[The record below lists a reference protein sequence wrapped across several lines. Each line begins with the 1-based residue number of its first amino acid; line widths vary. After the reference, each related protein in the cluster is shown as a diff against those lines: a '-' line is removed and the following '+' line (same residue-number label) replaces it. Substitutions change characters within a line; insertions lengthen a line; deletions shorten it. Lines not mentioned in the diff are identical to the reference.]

1 LLSSEAI
8 MNALPLR
15 AAALLLASFALAA
28 CGESAADRPPQTASA
43 DSGASPDSGS
53 ASASVWQLAPVAML
67 AQGAYDGIMPV
78 SEVLRHGNLGL
89 AGADAL
95 NGEMVLVD
103 GRFYQFLASG
113 QVVQPPDTMRLP
125 FAAVTFWDGG
135 RDVPVQPGLVY
146 DVDSMPA
153 LDPLLPDTNAF
164 YAVRME
170 GSWDTLVVRTFRE
183 QTRPYPPIHL
193 AAQVVDTLVN
203 VRGTLAGFRQ
213 PSYAAGLSLPD
224 YHLHFVTEDHARGGH
239 VLRFVARQARLQV
252 SERPEFT
259 VHMPTAP
266 PVP

>member
-1 LLSSEAI
+1 
-8 MNALPLR
+8 MNVLFLR

-28 CGESAADRPPQTASA
+28 CGEPAADRPSQTASA
-43 DSGASPDSGS
+43 DSAAPRDS
-53 ASASVWQLAPVAML
+53 ASTSSSSTASVWQLAPVALL
-67 AQGAYDGIMPV
+67 AQGGYDGIMPV

-183 QTRPYPPIHL
+183 QTRPYPPIHA

-224 YHLHFVTEDHARGGH
+224 YHLHFISEDRTRGGH
-239 VLRFVARQARLQV
+239 VLAFTARQVRLQV
-252 SERPEFT
+252 SERAEFT
-259 VHMPTAP
+259 VRMPPSP